1 MNPRRRLALRL
12 KSRAT
17 KALITEAENAEM
29 TTEEDA
35 PAKIIPSYDG
45 KAETVIAETKTEA
58 TTTVKVQASPST
70 AKAQTSP
77 SIKTKTAKTTKAKK
91 ATPAP
96 KTRKTKTTKKTS

>member
-1 MNPRRRLALRL
+1 MNPRRRLAMRL
-12 KSRAT
+12 KARA
-17 KALITEAENAEM
+17 ARELVAEAENTET
-29 TTEEDA
+29 TTEENS

-45 KAETVIAETKTEA
+45 KAETIIDERKAENTA
-58 TTTVKVQASPST
+58 TVK
-70 AKAQTSP
+70 AKVSS

>member
-12 KSRAT
+12 KARA
-17 KALITEAENAEM
+17 ARELINEVEAENTET
-29 TTEEDA
+29 TTEENS

-45 KAETVIAETKTEA
+45 KAETIIDERKAENTA
-58 TTTVKVQASPST
+58 TVK
-70 AKAQTSP
+70 AKVSP

>member
-12 KSRAT
+12 KARA
-17 KALITEAENAEM
+17 ARELINESENVETTAEENS
-29 TTEEDA
+29 

-45 KAETVIAETKTEA
+45 KAETIIAETKTEDTA
-58 TTTVKVQASPST
+58 TVK
-70 AKAQTSP
+70 AKVSP